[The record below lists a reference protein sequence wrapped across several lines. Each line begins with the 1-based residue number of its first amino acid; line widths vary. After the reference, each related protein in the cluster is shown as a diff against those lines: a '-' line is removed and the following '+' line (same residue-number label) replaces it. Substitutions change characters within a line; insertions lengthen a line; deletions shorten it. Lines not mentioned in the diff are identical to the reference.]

1 MNLNIQRILNEI
13 TPYRAVLLNHP
24 VYNEIKNLKD
34 FRVFMENHV
43 FAVWDFMTLLKALQ
57 MKLTGT
63 SIPWIPSSDPIITR
77 LINDIVLAEESD
89 EDGKGGYCSH
99 FELYLR
105 SMKEAGANTEKITD
119 LISML
124 TEGQELEKVV
134 EELDLPEHI
143 LHFLEVN
150 YRVVKKGKAHEIAA
164 SFTLG
169 REELIPDMFRRLVND
184 LISTKPS
191 ELSTL
196 KYYFDRHIHLD
207 EDHHGPLA
215 LRMLEQLCGNDAQK
229 WNEAEQAAKE
239 ALEARKVLWDGINK
253 EILALSVQKI
263 ASY

>member
-1 MNLNIQRILNEI
+1 MNQNIQKILNEI
-13 TPYRAVLLNHP
+13 TPYREVLLEHP
-24 VYNEIKNLKD
+24 IYGNMKNLEE

-57 MKLTGT
+57 INLTG
-63 SIPWIPSSDPIITR
+63 SSLPWIPSTDPLICR

-89 EDGKGGYCSH
+89 EDGAGGYCSH

-105 SMKEAGANTEKITD
+105 SMEEAGANTDKITE
-119 LISML
+119 LIARL
-124 TEGQELEKVV
+124 RKGQKLETAIG
-134 EELDLPEHI
+134 ELDLPEHI
-143 LHFLEVN
+143 LHFLAVN
-150 YRVVKKGKAHEIAA
+150 FQVVKKGKTHEIAA

-184 LISTKPS
+184 LIGTNPS
-191 ELSTL
+191 ELTTL

-239 ALEARKVLWDGINK
+239 ALAARKVLWDGINK
-253 EILALSVQKI
+253 EILELSVQRI
-263 ASY
+263 ANY